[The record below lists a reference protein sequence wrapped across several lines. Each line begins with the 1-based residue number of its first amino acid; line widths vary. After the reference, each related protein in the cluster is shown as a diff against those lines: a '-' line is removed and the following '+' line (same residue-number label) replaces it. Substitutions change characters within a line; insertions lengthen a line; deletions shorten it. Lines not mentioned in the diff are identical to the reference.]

1 MYHLEQREELVQRL
15 TIPDLSGTL
24 TKDLIVTEGMQGVA
38 LGPQPQTYPPGEH
51 RVVMLWRRLFGKVGD
66 RRWAL
71 LPATPFAFRVPIPR
85 LRAGDGTWVDVDV
98 MLALRVIQPARAAT
112 ACPTTLSDLA
122 ADLSAALEPV
132 ARQTVT
138 QWAAADLAHPKINGR
153 LAAALRPALDAQ
165 TETYGLAVERL
176 IAVTVRES
184 EDAVV
189 EARKRDE
196 IEMEKQIDAL
206 TTRAEWLD
214 FIRNFKTDFGLTT
227 ATVDA
232 LLDDMDEERFDAARL
247 RQAVKAAAA
256 GDEAALTVRTQRIL
270 GESGG
275 APAPL
280 PPAPWERAI
289 PWLKLL
295 SGLVL
300 FVGLALTALAPLIAL
315 ANAGLV
321 LLVTALAA
329 IVLSVVAFWLEQQAA
344 IRRHTDVK
352 PFLEQLGKGDR
363 KRMDRIVRE
372 QLARELQTL
381 QQKINDTRVHAFREE
396 RREEALALKSV
407 EQRADRM
414 RRDVMAETHGVAAYL
429 TQANIARQQLAAM
442 LTYDETVLAQS
453 AALGDVGE
461 QVRQQVLNAT
471 LTDQAIKDLEIALS
485 ELEHQIQARA
495 RFIQSP
501 NL

>member
-1 MYHLEQREELVQRL
+1 VV
-15 TIPDLSGTL
+15 TL
-24 TKDLIVTEGMQGVA
+24 WQ
-38 LGPQPQTYPPGEH
+38 
-51 RVVMLWRRLFGKVGD
+51 RLFGKVGD
-66 RRWAL
+66 QQWAL
-71 LPATPFAFRVPIPR
+71 LPATAFALRMPIPR
-85 LRAGDGTWVDVDV
+85 LRAGDGTWVDIDA

-184 EDAVV
+184 DDAVA
-189 EARKRDE
+189 EAHKRDE
-196 IEMEKQIDAL
+196 IELEKQIDAL

-214 FIRNFKTDFGLTT
+214 FIRNFKADFGLTT

-256 GDEAALTVRTQRIL
+256 GDEAALAVRTRRIL
-270 GESGG
+270 G
-275 APAPL
+275 APQPPAPL
-280 PPAPWERAI
+280 PPAPWEPAI

-315 ANAGLV
+315 ENAGLV
-321 LLVTALAA
+321 LLITALAA
-329 IVLSVVAFWLEQQAA
+329 IALFVVAFWLEQQAA
-344 IRRHTDVK
+344 IRRHTDIAPK

-363 KRMDRIVRE
+363 KRMDRIVRD
-372 QLARELQTL
+372 QLARELRVL
-381 QQKINDTRVHAFREE
+381 VKKINDARTHAYREG

-407 EQRADRM
+407 EERANRT
-414 RRDVMAETHGVAAYL
+414 RQDVVAESHGTAAYL
-429 TQANIARQQLAAM
+429 TQANITRQQLATM
-442 LTYDETVLAQS
+442 LTYDEVLLAQS
-453 AALGDVGE
+453 AALGDAGE
-461 QVRQQVLNAT
+461 AVRQQVLNET
-471 LTDQAIKDLEIALS
+471 LTDQAVKDLEIGLAD
-485 ELEHQIQARA
+485 LEHQIQARA
-495 RFIQSP
+495 RFIQAP
-501 NL
+501 EM

>member
-1 MYHLEQREELVQRL
+1 MIDNL
-15 TIPDLSGTL
+15 TIADLPGGL
-24 TKDLIVTEGMQGVA
+24 TKTLIVPDGAQGVA
-38 LGPQPQTYPPGEH
+38 LGPQPQVYTPGEH
-51 RVVMLWRRLFGKVGD
+51 RVVTLWQRLFGKVGD

-71 LPATPFAFRVPIPR
+71 LPATPFALRVPVPR
-85 LRAGDGTWVDVDV
+85 LRAGDGAWVDVDV
-98 MLALRVIQPARAAT
+98 MLTLRVAQPARAAT
-112 ACPTTLSDLA
+112 ACPVTLPDLA
-122 ADLSAALEPV
+122 AELSAALEPV

-138 QWAAADLAHPKINGR
+138 QWAAADLAQPKINGR

-184 EDAVV
+184 DDAVA

-214 FIRNFKTDFGLTT
+214 FIRTFKADFGLTT

-232 LLDDMDEERFDAARL
+232 LLGDMDEEGFDAARL
-247 RQAVKAAAA
+247 RQAVKATAT
-256 GDEAALTVRTQRIL
+256 GDEAALIVRTRRIL
-270 GESGG
+270 G
-275 APAPL
+275 APKPPAPL
-280 PPAPWERAI
+280 PPAQWEPAI

-315 ANAGLV
+315 ENAGLI
-321 LLVTALAA
+321 LLITALAA
-329 IVLSVVAFWLEQQAA
+329 IILFVVAFWLEQQAA
-344 IRRHTDVK
+344 IRRHTDVAPK

-372 QLARELQTL
+372 QLARELQVL
-381 QQKINDTRVHAFREE
+381 AKKINDARAHAYREG

-407 EQRADRM
+407 EERANRT
-414 RRDVMAETHGVAAYL
+414 RQDVATETYGAAAYL
-429 TQANIARQQLAAM
+429 TQANISRQQLETM
-442 LTYDETVLAQS
+442 LTYDEELLAQS
-453 AALGDVGE
+453 AALGDAGE
-461 QVRQQVLNAT
+461 LVRQQVLNAT

-495 RFIQSP
+495 RFIHSP
-501 NL
+501 DM

>member
-1 MYHLEQREELVQRL
+1 MFNTITQEHLVRKL
-15 TIPDLSGTL
+15 TTPYLSGILAKTL
-24 TKDLIVTEGMQGVA
+24 VVPDGAQGVA
-38 LGPQPQTYPPGEH
+38 LGPQPRVYPPGEH
-51 RVVMLWRRLFGKVGD
+51 RVVTLWQRLFGKVGD
-66 RRWAL
+66 QQWAL
-71 LPATPFAFRVPIPR
+71 LPATPFALRVPIPR

-98 MLALRVIQPARAAT
+98 MLTLRVSQPVRAAT
-112 ACPTTLSDLA
+112 TCPTTLPDLA
-122 ADLSAALEPV
+122 ADLGTALEPV

-138 QWAAADLAHPKINGR
+138 QWAAADLVQPKVNGR

-184 EDAVV
+184 DDAVV

-196 IEMEKQIDAL
+196 IELEKQIDAL

-214 FIRNFKTDFGLTT
+214 FIRNFKADFGLTT

-232 LLDDMDEERFDAARL
+232 LLDDMDAEGFDAARL

-275 APAPL
+275 APALL

-300 FVGLALTALAPLIAL
+300 FVGLALTSLAPLIAL

-329 IVLSVVAFWLEQQAA
+329 IILFGVAFWLEQQAA

-381 QQKINDTRVHAFREE
+381 QQKINDARVHAFREE

-429 TQANIARQQLAAM
+429 TDANVTRRQLAAM

-453 AALGDVGE
+453 AALGDAGE
-461 QVRQQVLNAT
+461 QVRQQALNAT

-495 RFIQSP
+495 RFIQVP
-501 NL
+501 EM